1 MATRIY
7 GRVGTKTSSV
17 GLSSNN
23 LGETKMKELTKIAS
37 MIALALVVLALP
49 SITSAQY
56 RDRDRDDDYYG
67 RDDDRYGRNNDRYG
81 RNNDRYGNS
90 RYNRNIRGTIENLK
104 NRARNFERRLDRV
117 DDRRNDRYGRNNNR
131 YDNLEQLSD
140 RFANATKSLANAY
153 GNGRN
158 MNNSRDEA
166 RRVLD
171 IGSQIDRALYS
182 SRTNR
187 NAMNEWNQISYDL
200 RVLADAYRLNYAYG
214 NRNRNGSGDWRNR
227 IPFPLPF

>member
-1 MATRIY
+1 
-7 GRVGTKTSSV
+7 
-17 GLSSNN
+17 
-23 LGETKMKELTKIAS
+23 MKELTKIAT

-56 RDRDRDDDYYG
+56 RDRDRDDDRYG
-67 RDDDRYGRNNDRYG
+67 RNDDRYGRNND
-81 RNNDRYGNS
+81 NYGNS

-104 NRARNFERRLDRV
+104 NRARVFESRLDRV

-140 RFANATKSLANAY
+140 RFANATKDLARAY

-171 IGSQIDRALYS
+171 IGSQIDNALRN

-187 NAMNEWNQISYDL
+187 NAVGEWNQISYDL
-200 RVLADAYRLNYAYG
+200 RVLADAYRLNYSNG